1 MEYIK
6 LKYITE
12 EKIEEVVNIL
22 KSGGVIIT
30 PTDTVYGI
38 IADAL
43 NEDAVKK
50 IYDLKNRK
58 YSNPMS
64 VVVSD
69 LDMISKITKTVTDLE
84 KRIIEKFLPGPLTI
98 IFQKNETIPEIVTAG
113 KNTVRNKN
121 TRR

>member
-6 LKYITE
+6 LKDITE
-12 EKIEEVVNIL
+12 EKIEKIVNVL
-22 KSGGVIIT
+22 KLGGVIIT

-38 IADAL
+38 IADSL
-43 NEDAVKK
+43 NEDAIKK
-50 IYDLKNRK
+50 IYELKNRK

-69 LDMISKITKTVTDLE
+69 IDMIRKVTKNITNYERKV
-84 KRIIEKFLPGPLTI
+84 IQKFLPGPITI
-98 IFQKNETIPEIVTAG
+98 IFEKNEYIPEIVTAG
-113 KNTVRNKN
+113 KATIRNKN

>member
-6 LKYITE
+6 LKDITE
-12 EKIEEVVNIL
+12 EKIERIVNIL
-22 KSGGVIIT
+22 KLGGVIIA

-38 IADAL
+38 IADSL
-43 NEDAVKK
+43 NEDGVKK
-50 IYDLKNRK
+50 IYNLKDRK

-69 LDMISKITKTVTDLE
+69 INMISRVTKAITDYE
-84 KRIIEKFLPGPLTI
+84 KKVIEKFLPGPLTI
-98 IFQKNETIPEIVTAG
+98 IFEKNGLIPEIVTAG